1 MDKLTVRD
9 ADVAGQ
15 RVFVR
20 VDFNVP
26 LADGKV
32 TDDSRIRAA
41 IPTIALLLN
50 AGARVVLA
58 SHLGR
63 PDGKV
68 QDGLRLRP
76 VGLRLTE
83 LIRRNVPVTGDA
95 LGVGTV
101 DAVNR
106 LRPGELLLL
115 ENLRFHAEEEAND
128 PAFAAALAAYAD
140 IYVNDAFGTAHRAHA
155 STVGIAK
162 LLPAYAGL
170 LMEREIEALSNL
182 LEAPKRPFAA
192 ILGGAKVSD
201 KIKVIDHLLTKVD
214 MLVLGGGMANTFLL
228 AQGKAVGKSLAEP
241 DRADDARRILETA
254 EKNGVRVVL
263 PIDVIVAK
271 EVTRGTEY
279 KTLPAEKIPAS
290 WHIVD
295 LGKASQDLIMS
306 ELADVQTVFW
316 NGPLGVF
323 EIPSFAHGT
332 NAIARMLAERAE
344 AGATVVVGG
353 GDSVAAVTQQGLADK
368 MTHISTGGGASLEFL
383 EGRDLPG
390 VDRPARPPGRP
401 NDLIGAFTSVDTV
414 IDVIDAREILDS
426 RGNPTVEVDVVL
438 ADGSVGRAA
447 VPSGASTGAHEAVE
461 LRDGDKSRFGGK
473 GVLKAVANVTETI
486 APALLRARRLRPGR
500 HRRRADRAR
509 RDAQQGRARRERDPR
524 RLARVRARLGVLV
537 RPAAVPLPRRRRR
550 ADAAGP
556 DVQHPQRRQARP
568 GLDRLPG
575 VHGHAGRRGDVQ
587 RRAPRR
593 APRSS
598 RRCAASSTTRGTRRV
613 KGDEGGFAPSLASNE
628 AAVEVIL
635 RAIERAG
642 YRPGEDVAI
651 ALDPATTEL
660 VEPGSGEDGKPT
672 RYVLAKEGRTLD
684 SGELIDLWADWVAR
698 LPDRVARG
706 RPGRGRLGRLAGADR
721 LGSAARSSS
730 SATTCSSPTPSA
742 SRAASSSRRPTPC

>member
-9 ADVAGQ
+9 VDVAGK

-128 PAFAAALAAYAD
+128 PTFAAALAAYAD
-140 IYVNDAFGTAHRAHA
+140 IYINDAFGTAHRAHA

-332 NAIARMLAERAE
+332 NAVARMLAERAE
-344 AGATVVVGG
+344 GGATVVIGG

-390 VDRPARPPGRP
+390 VDVLLDRPA
-401 NDLIGAFTSVDTV
+401 V
-414 IDVIDAREILDS
+414 
-426 RGNPTVEVDVVL
+426 PT
-438 ADGSVGRAA
+438 
-447 VPSGASTGAHEAVE
+447 T
-461 LRDGDKSRFGGK
+461 
-473 GVLKAVANVTETI
+473 
-486 APALLRARRLRPGR
+486 
-500 HRRRADRAR
+500 
-509 RDAQQGRARRERDPR
+509 
-524 RLARVRARLGVLV
+524 
-537 RPAAVPLPRRRRR
+537 
-550 ADAAGP
+550 
-556 DVQHPQRRQARP
+556 
-568 GLDRLPG
+568 
-575 VHGHAGRRGDVQ
+575 
-587 RRAPRR
+587 
-593 APRSS
+593 
-598 RRCAASSTTRGTRRV
+598 
-613 KGDEGGFAPSLASNE
+613 
-628 AAVEVIL
+628 
-635 RAIERAG
+635 
-642 YRPGEDVAI
+642 
-651 ALDPATTEL
+651 
-660 VEPGSGEDGKPT
+660 
-672 RYVLAKEGRTLD
+672 
-684 SGELIDLWADWVAR
+684 
-698 LPDRVARG
+698 
-706 RPGRGRLGRLAGADR
+706 
-721 LGSAARSSS
+721 
-730 SATTCSSPTPSA
+730 
-742 SRAASSSRRPTPC
+742 